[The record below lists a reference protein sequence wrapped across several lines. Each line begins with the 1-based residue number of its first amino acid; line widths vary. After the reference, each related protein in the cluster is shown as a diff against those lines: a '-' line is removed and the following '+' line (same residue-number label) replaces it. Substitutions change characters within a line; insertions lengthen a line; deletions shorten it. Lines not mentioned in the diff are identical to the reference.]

1 MSAYGGHPERK
12 TIAAYLTRSAGA
24 ADMLWVGEHLEHCMS
39 CYRIMAEERFPE
51 PRRAPFTVSPALRP
65 ARADQPDGLPPRLVG
80 RLVRRLRLRH
90 HLPQRL
96 PEPPPPVPVPV
107 LARSQPAAIGPAAAA

>member
-24 ADMLWVGEHLEHCMS
+24 ADMLWVNEHLEHCIS
-39 CYRIMAEERFPE
+39 CYRIMAQERFPE

-65 ARADQPDGLPPRLVG
+65 ARADQPDGLSLRLVG

-90 HLPQRL
+90 RVPQRF
-96 PEPPPPVPVPV
+96 PEPPPPLPV
-107 LARSQPAAIGPAAAA
+107 LACSQPAAIGPAAAA